1 MKIELNSR
9 EYECWHEAGHALV
22 CISLG
27 GNVEFIEFVDDPAC
41 PGKARTR
48 CEVTQNIRQHVACGG
63 FAAEYYLYQA
73 GRLEATEK
81 QFVTTALVNSF
92 LDKQSFFGG
101 NFEQKNGCWPKE
113 MDIQFRDFA
122 IYKVAPIVEKN
133 VVALEEIATVL
144 NTNGRIDSDQI
155 KKILREK

>member
-22 CISLG
+22 CMTLG
-27 GNVEFIEFVDDPAC
+27 GSVEFIEFVDDPAC
-41 PGKARTR
+41 QGKARTR
-48 CEVTQNIRQHVACGG
+48 CEVTLNIRKHVACGG
-63 FAAEYYLYQA
+63 FAAEYYLYKS

-81 QFVTTALVNSF
+81 QFVSTALVNAF

-101 NFEQKNGCWPKE
+101 NFEQVDGCWPAQ

-122 IYKVAPIVEKN
+122 ICTVAPIVAGN
-133 VVALEEIATVL
+133 AVALEKIAKVL
-144 NTNGRIDSDQI
+144 NENGRIDKVKINQI
-155 KKILREK
+155 LSGT